1 MKSQSSN
8 RSFGLLFFIVF
19 IVVGLWPVIK
29 GEAAN
34 IYLILIS
41 LFFLILGLINS
52 KILSPFNKAWIKF
65 GEILG
70 LIIAPIIMALV
81 YFIILTPI
89 SLIVRMLGKD
99 LLGLKFLKKQDT
111 YWTRRKKK
119 IRYNEKTV
127 LNDRF
132 FERILGIFK
141 RKKKIL
147 AITNYNCPS
156 FIWSVNCFEPRIS
169 SGSIHIYNFLSDIYF
184 RHISILS
191 R

>member
-41 LFFLILGLINS
+41 LFFLIFGLINS
-52 KILSPFNKAWIKF
+52 KILTPFNKGWIKL

-111 YWTRRKKK
+111 YWT
-119 IRYNEKTV
+119 
-127 LNDRF
+127 
-132 FERILGIFK
+132 K
-141 RKKKIL
+141 RKKKL
-147 AITNYNCPS
+147 GTMKKQ
-156 FIWSVNCFEPRIS
+156 F
-169 SGSIHIYNFLSDIYF
+169 
-184 RHISILS
+184 
-191 R
+191 

>member
-19 IVVGLWPVIK
+19 ILVGLWPVIK
-29 GEAAN
+29 GETAN

-41 LFFLILGLINS
+41 LFFLIFGLINS
-52 KILSPFNKAWIKF
+52 KILSPFNKAWIKL

-89 SLIVRMLGKD
+89 SLIVRMFGKD

-111 YWTRRKKK
+111 YWIKRVKK
-119 IRYNEKTV
+119 
-127 LNDRF
+127 
-132 FERILGIFK
+132 LGTM
-141 RKKKIL
+141 KKQ
-147 AITNYNCPS
+147 
-156 FIWSVNCFEPRIS
+156 F
-169 SGSIHIYNFLSDIYF
+169 
-184 RHISILS
+184 
-191 R
+191 